1 LIEGTKGRD
10 YSEELSVDGMDLKVT
25 CWEDV
30 DWIHLAQYRDQWR
43 AFVKMGSMKNDKFVE

>member
-1 LIEGTKGRD
+1 VKGRD

-25 CWEDV
+25 CWEV
-30 DWIHLAQYRDQWR
+30 VHWIHLAQYRDQWR